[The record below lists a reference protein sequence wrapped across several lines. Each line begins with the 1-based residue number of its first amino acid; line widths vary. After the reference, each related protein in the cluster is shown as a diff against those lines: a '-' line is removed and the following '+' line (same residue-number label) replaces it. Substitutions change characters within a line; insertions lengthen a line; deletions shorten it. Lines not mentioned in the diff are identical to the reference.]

1 MRNVNLSKNVL
12 SSDPVPISIPDS
24 IDDISRLINGNYTG
38 HPGLASALTSMKHKR
53 SPHNAYILVLGST
66 GSGKSTLV

>member
-1 MRNVNLSKNVL
+1 V
-12 SSDPVPISIPDS
+12 SSDPVPINIPDK

-38 HPGLASALTSMKHKR
+38 HPGLAAALKSIKHKR
-53 SPHNAYILVLGST
+53 SPHNAYILVMGST